1 MIKKVIN
8 NTRTHLKA
16 LCSRKSLLRS
26 TLLLPVIFYVVGVF
40 VWIHATAKIEHTD
53 TISVPSLS
61 MSLDT
66 EALIDETLAGYDEL
80 SVGEQSNSLG
90 LSNTLITNQ
99 FFSGQGGYD
108 SFLPY
113 SFQSQVVPRA
123 WIEEIH
129 TEKEYPN
136 LTYQSYRIQ
145 EGDMIG
151 VIADRFGITQD
162 TLISV
167 NNIRQTRLIQIG
179 EYLRIPSMPG
189 ILYTV
194 KQTGETPETI
204 AQKYEVSPDK
214 TASVN
219 GLELTVSLDEGRTVF
234 IPDAILDWVT
244 VQEIN
249 GDLFRIPL
257 RNRYYISSYFGW
269 RNSPFTG
276 ERSYHGAIDMAAPRW
291 TPIYGALIGTVTT
304 VRYGDPV
311 YGNYVVVNHHSGY
324 TTLYAHMVDI
334 NVYRGEVVDTNSIL
348 GWVGSTGMSTGD
360 HLHFAILKYGSAIN
374 PINLWN

>member
-1 MIKKVIN
+1 MKKILLNSTRELIKGFCTKK
-8 NTRTHLKA
+8 T
-16 LCSRKSLLRS
+16 LLRL
-26 TLLLPVIFYVVGVF
+26 TLLTPVFLYVVGVIF
-40 VWIHATAKIEHTD
+40 WVSENKKSNAQNEAISLTAYE
-53 TISVPSLS
+53 
-61 MSLDT
+61 MNLDT
-66 EALIDETLAGYDEL
+66 EALLDETLAGYDDASTKEQ
-80 SVGEQSNSLG
+80 VGFT
-90 LSNTLITNQ
+90 NTLMTNQ
-99 FFSGQGGYD
+99 FFTGQGGYD
-108 SFLPY
+108 SLVPY
-113 SFQSQVVPRA
+113 TSNTEVFPRD

-129 TEKEYPN
+129 TQKEFPN
-136 LTYQSYRIQ
+136 LTYHSYRIQ

-194 KQTGETPETI
+194 KQNGETPNSI
-204 AQKYEVSPDK
+204 AEKYEVSPDK
-214 TASVN
+214 TAAVN
-219 GLELTVSLDEGRTVF
+219 GMEKLASLEEGRTIF

-311 YGNYVVVNHHSGY
+311 YGHYVVVTHHSGY